1 MSKQRKINVIVVLLT
16 IVLLIGVLTACG
28 GNETGHSHD
37 FNVKSTDSKYLK
49 TAATTTSKA
58 VYYYSCSC
66 GEKGT
71 ETFEYGEPLRD
82 NDGGNEQ
89 ESSIDDFEVEAVAGG
104 YGILAYI
111 GKEAKVVIPSAY
123 NNKPVVAI
131 GGSAFYGCKGLT
143 SVTIGNSVTSIGSYA
158 FGYCT
163 GLTSVTI
170 GNSVTSI
177 GKYAFEY
184 CYGLTSVTIPDS
196 VTSIGS
202 YAFSDCDGLTS
213 ITIGNSVTSI
223 GTYAFEYCYKLV
235 EVYNKSSLNIT
246 AGSSDYGYVGYYA
259 KAVYTEE
266 YTSKLSTDEN
276 GYIIYTD
283 GEDKILMGYTGTETE
298 LALPEGITEI
308 YEHAFEYAFYGE
320 AKITKVTIPDS
331 VTSIGDRAFY
341 KCTGLTSVTI
351 GNSVTSIGDYAFYKC
366 TGLTSVTIGNSVTSI
381 GTYAFGY
388 CTGLTSITIPD
399 SVTSIG
405 DRAFYD
411 CTGLTSVTI
420 GNSVTSIGEDA
431 FSGCTGL
438 TEIRFNGTISK
449 WQSISKGFRWDYDTG
464 NYKVYCTDAE

>member
-131 GGSAFYGCKGLT
+131 GGSAFYGCTGLT
-143 SVTIGNSVTSIGSYA
+143 SVTIGNSVTSIGS
-158 FGYCT
+158 
-163 GLTSVTI
+163 
-170 GNSVTSI
+170 
-177 GKYAFEY
+177 
-184 CYGLTSVTIPDS
+184 
-196 VTSIGS
+196 
-202 YAFSDCDGLTS
+202 
-213 ITIGNSVTSI
+213 
-223 GTYAFEYCYKLV
+223 
-235 EVYNKSSLNIT
+235 
-246 AGSSDYGYVGYYA
+246 
-259 KAVYTEE
+259 
-266 YTSKLSTDEN
+266 
-276 GYIIYTD
+276 
-283 GEDKILMGYTGTETE
+283 
-298 LALPEGITEI
+298 
-308 YEHAFEYAFYGE
+308 
-320 AKITKVTIPDS
+320 
-331 VTSIGDRAFY
+331 
-341 KCTGLTSVTI
+341 
-351 GNSVTSIGDYAFYKC
+351 
-366 TGLTSVTIGNSVTSI
+366 
-381 GTYAFGY
+381 YAFGY

-420 GNSVTSIGEDA
+420 GNSVTSIGSYA
-431 FSGCTGL
+431 FEYCTGL

-449 WQSISKGFRWDYDTG
+449 WQSISKGSDWDYNTR
-464 NYKVYCTDAE
+464 NYKVYCTDGTLNKGGNKI